1 MPTRNPLL
9 RDEPLDIGPNSRHVH
24 RPEPPQP
31 PSPFFDGTRL
41 GLEGTMAVILI
52 VAVPA
57 GLHIGLSTVL
67 GYAVRYAQGL
77 PAEPRAF
84 SLMSFLFAS
93 VVAIIA
99 LSMVFF
105 FTGSIPTMAYSI
117 ALVSLM
123 LRWVGKRRGR
133 EKLAATIIGA
143 IFGLIV
149 GLAGTV
155 IISLLMNLPIQWA
168 AYSTMFRWPAIL
180 SIDGIAL
187 LWLTVNPIANAIAG
201 AQIGWRLGKQL
212 EDLTMYYWYG

>member
-1 MPTRNPLL
+1 MATRNPLL
-9 RDEPLDIGPNSRHVH
+9 GDELSDIGPNSRYAR

-41 GLEGTMAVILI
+41 GLEGTMVVILI
-52 VAVPA
+52 VAIPG

-67 GYAVRYAQGL
+67 GYAVRMSQGL
-77 PAEPRAF
+77 PAEPKVF
-84 SLMSFLFAS
+84 SLMGFLFAS
-93 VVAIIA
+93 LLAIIA

-105 FTGSIPTMAYSI
+105 FVGAVPTMAYSV

-123 LRWVGKRRGR
+123 LHWVGKRRGR
-133 EKLAATIIGA
+133 ERLAATIAGA
-143 IFGLIV
+143 ILGLIMGVV
-149 GLAGTV
+149 GT
-155 IISLLMNLPIQWA
+155 IITSALMDLPIQWA
-168 AYSTMFRWPAIL
+168 SYSTLFRWPAIL

-187 LWLTVNPIANAIAG
+187 LWLTVNPIANAVAG